1 MYISP
6 GRAFTDS
13 AGVFSSHPPITMTEA
28 RPEFVCD
35 LTDWQNRLFGY
46 LVTLLGNV
54 HDARDVLQETNLV
67 MWRRMDTFTHGT
79 DFGAWA
85 RRCAYFQAMA
95 FLRDRKRGPSL
106 LGEELLAMIAEE
118 AEQSPFID
126 ENERKLALLDCL
138 GQLPD
143 DHRALIKHRYH
154 DATPVRNLAAE
165 FGKSESAMKMML
177 LRIREV
183 LQTCISSK
191 LKETPL

>member
-1 MYISP
+1 M
-6 GRAFTDS
+6 AETDPQ
-13 AGVFSSHPPITMTEA
+13 FI
-28 RPEFVCD
+28 CD

-46 LVTLLGNV
+46 LVTLLGDV

-67 MWRRMDTFTHGT
+67 MWRRVDTFTPGT

-106 LGEELLAMIAEE
+106 LGEELLAQIAEE
-118 AEQSPFID
+118 AEQNAVVD

-138 GQLPD
+138 SQLPEE
-143 DHRALIKHRYH
+143 HRSLIKRRYH
-154 DATPVRNLAAE
+154 DATPVRNMAAE
-165 FGKSESAMKMML
+165 LGKSESAMKMML
-177 LRIREV
+177 LRIREA
-183 LQTCISSK
+183 LQTCIAGK